1 MRQKQNRGI
10 QPLEQHLIERMPG
23 RFQEAGKSISY
34 SNYSYAL
41 AGLIVENI
49 SGMSFTKFVEQKF
62 LSTLRMD
69 HSTYDLPENDR
80 DSFEYAKGYTVKNG
94 EFVKQPLFYTH
105 TKPAGG
111 LCSSAS
117 DMTNLMMM
125 LLNDGVFQGERLL
138 QKESIEMMF
147 QRQFSNHPKLTGYTL
162 GFEEQWFNG
171 YPAVAKGGQ
180 TLGFVSVLLLFPE
193 QRIGVFITTNG
204 SSDDFIEMFIQHFTR
219 RFFKADEQTFPS
231 STETIDVNSKR
242 LAGTYRNNRYNHH
255 TIEDLVALFRE
266 SISVHATEN
275 GTLTCFHSGARQE
288 YKPVSPLIFQNTQNN
303 NDFLIFKENQRGQIV
318 LYRNATFAGLSLPLS
333 YEKVAWYSSP
343 HFVNEFF
350 LSFLVLYLFI
360 YILVPLPWLV
370 IFLIRLKKKDFW
382 QKRSLPI
389 IAHLSAFLFGILALI
404 YTLGYVARVNH
415 MGLSLVFGMPD
426 DLLRLN
432 YISFVLILLSLSL
445 FYYTFRIWLQ
455 KSSFLLARIYYTS
468 YSFSVIIFLAWLY
481 SWHFIGFHV

>member
-1 MRQKQNRGI
+1 
-10 QPLEQHLIERMPG
+10 
-23 RFQEAGKSISY
+23 
-34 SNYSYAL
+34 
-41 AGLIVENI
+41 
-49 SGMSFTKFVEQKF
+49 
-62 LSTLRMD
+62 
-69 HSTYDLPENDR
+69 
-80 DSFEYAKGYTVKNG
+80 
-94 EFVKQPLFYTH
+94 
-105 TKPAGG
+105 
-111 LCSSAS
+111 
-117 DMTNLMMM
+117 MT
-125 LLNDGVFQGERLL
+125 R
-138 QKESIEMMF
+138 
-147 QRQFSNHPKLTGYTL
+147 YTL
-162 GFEEQWFNG
+162 GVERQWFHG
-171 YPAVAKGGQ
+171 YPAVAQGGQ
-180 TLGFVSVLLLFPE
+180 ILCIVSVLLLFPE

-266 SISVHATEN
+266 SISVHTTEN

-350 LSFLVLYLFI
+350 LSFLVLYLFT
-360 YILVPLPWLV
+360 YILFPLPWLV

-389 IAHLSAFLFGILALI
+389 IAHLSAFLFGILALV
-404 YTLGYVARVNH
+404 YTLGYVALVNQ

-426 DLLRLN
+426 DL
-432 YISFVLILLSLSL
+432 
-445 FYYTFRIWLQ
+445 
-455 KSSFLLARIYYTS
+455 
-468 YSFSVIIFLAWLY
+468 
-481 SWHFIGFHV
+481 